1 MGQVYQA
8 TDTKLNRQVALRRT
22 GRRAQCWSVV
32 AVMYLSVLLVGCA
45 DPWSD
50 APVLTADLP
59 LHLEDHLDAATIEGS
74 EVPADRPAPV
84 EWRFDEPQPGWQ
96 PVDPIPTDSTAVTP
110 VRIEDALH
118 LPVTEDMPH
127 PTILRVRQ
135 GYIYVE
141 LPDWRLE
148 EWAYVEISAR
158 ASEGMRNMGLFFNRT
173 EEDSPDVPF
182 HSFGAPGSARVG
194 RHGPDVSVV
203 TGVTPTSVGGAMK
216 DLGIWFNSPVG
227 ANHGD
232 ARSFVRPGDPG
243 GGRVR
248 GAKGRDADGGALHL
262 AGSAPPK
269 PLHTYPWERRV
280 SGARARA
287 GPTGCRSRDAPS
299 GCAGDVRGPGP
310 LTGSRGRDA
319 APRNVRPVARVG
331 TTVCGS
337 VASGRPD
344 RHADPGSRGRA
355 GRCGGALGGTD
366 PQRHTHDRRA
376 QHHFLCH

>member
-1 MGQVYQA
+1 MALNVGSRLGHYDVTALIGEGGMGQVYQA

-182 HSFGAPGSARVG
+182 HSFGARAPL
-194 RHGPDVSVV
+194 VSDGTVQ
-203 TGVTPTSVGGAMK
+203 TYRLS
-216 DLGIWFNSPVG
+216 LESPQP
-227 ANHGD
+227 A
-232 ARSFVRPGDPG
+232 
-243 GGRVR
+243 
-248 GAKGRDADGGALHL
+248 
-262 AGSAPPK
+262 
-269 PLHTYPWERRV
+269 W
-280 SGARARA
+280 A
-287 GPTGCRSRDAPS
+287 GP
-299 GCAGDVRGPGP
+299 
-310 LTGSRGRDA
+310 
-319 APRNVRPVARVG
+319 
-331 TTVCGS
+331 
-337 VASGRPD
+337 
-344 RHADPGSRGRA
+344 
-355 GRCGGALGGTD
+355 
-366 PQRHTHDRRA
+366 
-376 QHHFLCH
+376 